1 MAAPGRR
8 RKKMIALL
16 QRVSEAS
23 VHVKE
28 AGHSRPVGAI
38 GPGLLVLLGVERGDG
53 ERECDRLL
61 ERLLA
66 YRVFPDAEGR
76 MNLNLDQVGGGLLI
90 VPQFTLVADTRRGN
104 RPGFSGAAEPALGR
118 RLFERM
124 CAAAG
129 DRPGGCEAGEF
140 GANMAVQ
147 LVNDGPV
154 TFWLRVP
161 PNEET

>member
-1 MAAPGRR
+1 
-8 RKKMIALL
+8 MIALL

-154 TFWLRVP
+154 TFWLEAKPTAARP
-161 PNEET
+161 RSRGQN